1 MQNLVA
7 SKGATNPLMFVVL
20 LVGLQG
26 LIEMVVCTI
35 TGGAAAK
42 GVAAALKK

>member
-1 MQNLVA
+1 
-7 SKGATNPLMFVVL
+7 MFVVL

-26 LIEMVVCTI
+26 LIEMVVCTV